1 MKQNRMTRQPPEEI
15 QPFLDNPFLKDF
27 RGRDIIYT
35 KDFYVAMYKKIS
47 EEHMIK
53 LNRQDYTDDS
63 YSWIVGIEQYDFPS
77 SSFGKSGELL
87 MPLFNEILGVMGVPS
102 NVISSALSGLT
113 GVVTKENAST
123 DAYYVSCEFSLLE
136 EARFDKIETGLPIV
150 FQLDHNSNYTG
161 YSDYASSTEIMYR
174 TYFKP
179 HSANKG
185 TYYYTSCEDT
195 FIPFQITLPE

>member
-1 MKQNRMTRQPPEEI
+1 M
-15 QPFLDNPFLKDF
+15 LF
-27 RGRDIIYT
+27 R
-35 KDFYVAMYKKIS
+35 
-47 EEHMIK
+47 
-53 LNRQDYTDDS
+53 
-63 YSWIVGIEQYDFPS
+63 SWIVGIEQYDFPS

>member
-1 MKQNRMTRQPPEEI
+1 
-15 QPFLDNPFLKDF
+15 
-27 RGRDIIYT
+27 
-35 KDFYVAMYKKIS
+35 
-47 EEHMIK
+47 MIK

-161 YSDYASSTEIMYR
+161 YSDYDSSTEIMYR

>member
-1 MKQNRMTRQPPEEI
+1 MEPEDLAVI
-15 QPFLDNPFLKDF
+15 GHTGDLLVDIYARNLTHIYILPQCSTTAARVLNPAGMDAQFERLRCAIS
-27 RGRDIIYT
+27 RGI
-35 KDFYVAMYKKIS
+35 
-47 EEHMIK
+47 
-53 LNRQDYTDDS
+53 LN
-63 YSWIVGIEQYDFPS
+63 FPS

>member
-1 MKQNRMTRQPPEEI
+1 MVHTV
-15 QPFLDNPFLKDF
+15 
-27 RGRDIIYT
+27 T
-35 KDFYVAMYKKIS
+35 
-47 EEHMIK
+47 
-53 LNRQDYTDDS
+53 
-63 YSWIVGIEQYDFPS
+63 
-77 SSFGKSGELL
+77 
-87 MPLFNEILGVMGVPS
+87 
-102 NVISSALSGLT
+102 SSALSGLT

-195 FIPFQITLPE
+195 FRSVYKELHADHETGAADNK